1 MIGSPPLVASLVGA
15 VDPVEVATISIP
27 LASAV
32 LGLVIGYQAYRGF
45 RRHESASMR
54 FLSIGLILLTA
65 VSFSVAA
72 FGTLLLRWHV
82 FPSNFETPIRLVA
95 RISQFAGLA
104 FITYSLYRRP

>member
-1 MIGSPPLVASLVGA
+1 MIAATAFPSPLVGA

-45 RRHESASMR
+45 RRHESTSMR
-54 FLSIGLILLTA
+54 YLSIGLILLTA

-72 FGTLLLRWHV
+72 FGTLLLRWDV
-82 FPSNFETPIRLVA
+82 FPSNFETPIRLLA
-95 RISQFAGLA
+95 RVSQFVGLA